1 MKKGNNLYLPIIGIG
16 IVLIIMVS
24 SVKVV
29 FANEDIAY
37 MLKIWFHDKQ
47 SASIEEIER
56 TISLEKEKQTDRLK
70 SEIHEAIQSA
80 ESQYESFLE
89 EEKTKRKQELIE
101 YADQLISNYDVSVE
115 ADQVLID
122 KLNCLITKTE
132 IEMDIV
138 LGRKDTS
145 QLIDCG
151 ELQVVDAN

>member
-1 MKKGNNLYLPIIGIG
+1 MKKGNKLYLPIIGIG

-37 MLKIWFHDKQ
+37 MLKNWFDDKQ
-47 SASIEEIER
+47 SASMEEIER
-56 TISLEKEKQTDRLK
+56 TITQEKEKQTTRLK

-80 ESQYESFLE
+80 ESQYEAFLE
-89 EEKTKRKQELIE
+89 EEKTKRKQELID
-101 YADQLISNYDVSVE
+101 YADQLISNYDVSME
-115 ADQVLID
+115 ADQVLLD

-138 LGRKDTS
+138 LGKKDTS

-151 ELQVVDAN
+151 ELQVDDAN